1 MYEHITQERVRY
13 GQTDQMGYLYYGHY
27 PMFYEIGRTEA
38 MRSLGLAYSELERKH
53 GIFMPVVSME
63 VKYLRPAF
71 YDDLLTIKTQIR
83 KMPDRFI
90 TFHTELINPAGKLIN
105 TGVVKLCFYDP
116 GLKRTVDMPDFFV
129 EKLNPYFE

>member
-1 MYEHITQERVRY
+1 
-13 GQTDQMGYLYYGHY
+13 
-27 PMFYEIGRTEA
+27 

-90 TFHTELINPAGKLIN
+90 TFHTELINPAVKLIN